1 MENENLICPICG
13 EPTNVYMGKARK
25 DRLCKKHGKMRNDKL
40 IDINEEG
47 LFFEIATGAL
57 LNPPAKASKKVEEPK
72 HEAKNGADELTCI
85 ICGEPSNGKHFCIKC
100 YKKYKEKVVLLKVH
114 KCEFPTGEPLDE
126 SYEGVYECEDGHIVK
141 SISEQVIDDW
151 LSEQGI
157 FHGYET
163 PLDIGEDKPLKPDFC
178 LKNYL
183 GKGEDVYI
191 EYFGLQGQPKYD
203 EHTAYKMKH
212 YERLKKTV
220 ICLYPKDSKNLKY
233 ALNTRVLNKEKINI
247 HQINEK

>member
-85 ICGEPSNGKHFCIKC
+85 ICGEPSNGKHFCVSC
-100 YKKYKEKVVLLKVH
+100 YHEYKNRSVDIRLKNLKFETMLDDYGNLKYK
-114 KCEFPTGEPLDE
+114 
-126 SYEGVYECEDGHIVK
+126 CEDGRYVRSLQEQSIANTLWNLDIKYIYEEKVYYYTDEENAKTISPDFYLPKHNLYIEHIGFTSK
-141 SISEQVIDDW
+141 KHDSITQYKQKIYD
-151 LSEQGI
+151 EQGKNVI
-157 FHGYET
+157 FTSPEN
-163 PLDIGEDKPLKPDFC
+163 LQDF
-178 LKNYL
+178 K
-183 GKGEDVYI
+183 DFI
-191 EYFGLQGQPKYD
+191 
-203 EHTAYKMKH
+203 
-212 YERLKKTV
+212 KKK
-220 ICLYPKDSKNLKY
+220 LH
-233 ALNTRVLNKEKINI
+233 LN
-247 HQINEK
+247 